1 MPKCESC
8 DTEYVEGALY
18 CLECGVYLLA
28 DDENDI
34 ETTIQIPASEPL
46 NGKQPT
52 RPIDGR
58 LGFGDQP
65 DRILFMISTSGR
77 RVSKEMGKEINIGRS
92 DPSKEIYPEIDLTP
106 DEGFECGVSRQ
117 HALVKASEKGVALV
131 DLGSTNGTLVN
142 RQQVDP
148 ERPFPLTNGDH
159 IQLGSLMLQIFF
171 EK

>member
-8 DTEYVEGALY
+8 DSDYVEGALY
-18 CLECGVYLLA
+18 CQECGAYLLS
-28 DDENDI
+28 DDENNI
-34 ETTIQIPASEPL
+34 ETTVQIPASEPL

-65 DRILFMISTSGR
+65 DKILVMISTSGR
-77 RVSKEMGKEINIGRS
+77 RVAKELGKEIKIGRS
-92 DPSKEIYPEIDLTP
+92 DPGKEIYPEIDLTP

-117 HALVKASEKGVALV
+117 HALIKTSEKGIAIF

-142 RQQVDP
+142 RQQVNP
-148 ERPFPLTNGDH
+148 EQPFPLNNGDH
-159 IQLGSLMLQIFF
+159 IQLGGLILQIFF